1 MNKQFE
7 YPRDF
12 KGVWIPKEVYL
23 DERLNA
29 VEKILFAEI
38 CSLDVDES
46 DGCYASNEYLSKF
59 CQCSTRKVSD
69 GISKLI
75 KYGYIYVYRND
86 GRRRYL
92 KVGKPKSDN
101 SIEKS
106 AFETSKNCESGKQKM
121 RESNIDNNIDNIDVD
136 IYASCPGQSVKQA
149 SPSPLYIDKDSFTK
163 EELHRHLVRRMKKFF
178 PDSENNKGSIVE
190 LTKIIEYFYAK
201 YEEELGE
208 KHPILSDMALDNIT
222 VRYLYPSGV
231 LDTYSVY
238 EFDDYKDLID
248 KYFTVDYGKYRNEN
262 SPYQGEIA
270 LSLSHFMSDNIR
282 ENLFRNVTGI
292 PY

>member
-1 MNKQFE
+1 MNKQFD

-12 KGVWIPKEVYL
+12 KGVWIPKEIYL
-23 DERLNA
+23 DNRLNA

-38 CSLDVDES
+38 CSLDIDGS

-59 CQCSTRKVSD
+59 CQCSTRKISD
-69 GISKLI
+69 GVSKII

-92 KVGKPKSDN
+92 KIGNPKSND
-101 SIEKS
+101 SIEEN
-106 AFETSKNCESGKQKM
+106 AIETSKNCDSGKQKL

-136 IYASCPGQSVKQA
+136 IYAFRNDVALPKA
-149 SPSPLYIDKDSFTK
+149 PRIN
-163 EELHRHLVRRMKKFF
+163 
-178 PDSENNKGSIVE
+178 PDSY
-190 LTKIIEYFYAK
+190 T
-201 YEEELGE
+201 EEELRNHLRPRISKILQDVGE
-208 KHPILSDMALDNIT
+208 SNKGTLNTLLDISGYFCRKFKDVIGVCHPVLSEKALRGI
-222 VRYLYPSGV
+222 VSRYLCPPDLLKSYNI
-231 LDTYSVY
+231 YSF
-238 EFDDYKDLID
+238 EDYKALID
-248 KYFTVDYGKYRNEN
+248 KYFTVEYGKYRNDN
-262 SPYQGEIA
+262 SSYQGEIT